1 MKCAIG
7 IVLIAQA
14 LLTYLTIK
22 TAYTPYTVRILD
34 RNTGVMKVS
43 YGFPLTHWLIFIG
56 LGIMFLVGTY
66 LVFAKEKKQIFN

>member
-1 MKCAIG
+1 MCNRDSSYCSSFIN
-7 IVLIAQA
+7 VLK
-14 LLTYLTIK
+14 TIK

-43 YGFPLTHWLIFIG
+43 YSFPLTYWLMFIG
-56 LGIMFLVGTY
+56 LDIMFLVGTY

>member
-43 YGFPLTHWLIFIG
+43 YSFLLTYWLMFIG